1 MSEFNDVYPDYEGM
15 AHHDEAS
22 GKKIRKK
29 LWFVFWLLLAVTII
43 EVIVGLYASDW
54 GLSKTFLKIFF
65 IGFTL
70 FKAGYIVMV
79 FMHLKDENKWTKWV
93 ILIPYAVFIGYLI
106 IMMTIGEGN
115 YSGTHRLSGMGTTE
129 GQTGTTGKP
138 HTDAHGAEGD
148 HAAGAEEQH
157 HE

>member
-1 MSEFNDVYPDYEGM
+1 MSEFHDVYPDYEGL
-15 AHHDEAS
+15 AHHDEAT
-22 GKKIRKK
+22 GKKVRKK
-29 LWFVFWLLLAVTII
+29 LWGVFWILLGITIG
-43 EVIVGLYASDW
+43 EVLIGLYAQEAL
-54 GLSKTFLKIFF
+54 GKQMLKIIF
-65 IGFTL
+65 IGLTL
-70 FKAGYIVMV
+70 VKAAYIVLV

-115 YSGTHRLSGMGTTE
+115 YSGQHRLSGMGTTN
-129 GQTGTTGKP
+129 GQTGTTGVP

-148 HAAGAEEQH
+148 HAAGAEEH